1 MKRVFA
7 TLCFVAAFGM
17 LFSACQE
24 SIDQEPVEEDL
35 VEASQAVKDILE
47 QAGYNPEDAFKWNF
61 NGQDGYLVEYD
72 MFFTEEEVANLSQD
86 PAIPGTEHY
95 RTTNLVTGLPRVIKV
110 GIDPDFAPI
119 VQAAL
124 TDMVA
129 QYNAEGFLITL
140 VETPVT
146 KTTSG
151 RGRRAT
157 TTYNTDADI
166 LITAFFER
174 PRRGFITLGIA
185 AGFPTASGDPAEGF
199 GLNTYWIDR
208 LGPSQDE
215 IRGVMAHEVGHTIGF
230 RHTDYQTRESCG
242 SNTNEGSAGVGA
254 IYIPGTPTGSDA
266 SSWMQACGPAIDF
279 NANDQIALDFLY

>member
-7 TLCFVAAFGM
+7 TLCLLAAFT
-17 LFSACQE
+17 FIFTACQE
-24 SIDQEPVEEDL
+24 TTEEVPVEL
-35 VEASQAVKDILE
+35 
-47 QAGYNPEDAFKWNF
+47 EDASDAIKSQLADAGFNPDDVFKWNF

-72 MFFTEEEVANLSQD
+72 LFFTEAEVAAMTSAEQV
-86 PAIPGTEHY
+86 GTTEHY
-95 RTTNLVTGLPRVIKV
+95 RTTNLVTATPRTIKV
-110 GIDPDFAPI
+110 GIDPDFTAI
-119 VQAAL
+119 VQQAL

-129 QYNAEGFLITL
+129 QYNAENLQLTFQ
-140 VETPVT
+140 ETPVT
-146 KTTSG
+146 KTVSG
-151 RGRRAT
+151 RGRNAT
-157 TTYNTDADI
+157 VTYNTDADI
-166 LITAFFER
+166 LITAFSER

-199 GLNTYWIDR
+199 GLNTYWIENF
-208 LGPSQDE
+208 GPSVDE

-266 SSWMQACGPAIDF
+266 TSWMQACGPAVDF
-279 NANDQIALDFLY
+279 NANDVIALNYLY

>member
-1 MKRVFA
+1 MRRVFA
-7 TLCFVAAFGM
+7 ALCLTAALALVFT
-17 LFSACQE
+17 ACQE
-24 SIDQEPVEEDL
+24 TTEELPVELDEE
-35 VEASQAVKDILE
+35 VSQAVKDQLTA
-47 QAGYNPEDAFKWNF
+47 AGFNADEVFTWNF

-72 MFFTEEEVANLSQD
+72 IFMTEEEIAGLNPTDQIAD
-86 PAIPGTEHY
+86 TEHY
-95 RTTNLVTGLPRVIKV
+95 RTTNLVTSLPRVIKV
-110 GIDPDFAPI
+110 GIDPDFSSI

-129 QYNAEGFLITL
+129 QYNAENLQLTF

-166 LITAFFER
+166 LITAFRER

-199 GLNTYWIDR
+199 GLNTYWIDD
-208 LGPSQDE
+208 LGATQTE
-215 IRGVMAHEVGHTIGF
+215 IAGVMAHEVGHCIGF

-242 SNTNEGSAGVGA
+242 SNTNEGDAGVGA

-266 SSWMQACGPAIDF
+266 TSWMQACAPNPTF
-279 NANDQIALDFLY
+279 NANDVIALNFLY

>member
-1 MKRVFA
+1 MKRIFA
-7 TLCFVAAFGM
+7 MLCLLAAFGFM
-17 LFSACQE
+17 FSACQE
-24 SIDQEPVEEDL
+24 NIEEVPVDELE
-35 VEASQAVKDILE
+35 EASQAVKDQLA
-47 QAGYNPEDAFKWNF
+47 QAGYNPEDAFKWNY
-61 NGQDGYLVEYD
+61 NGVDGYLVEYD
-72 MFFTEEEVANLSQD
+72 IFISDAEIASLKLDAKVPN
-86 PAIPGTEHY
+86 TEHY
-95 RTTNLVTGLPRVIKV
+95 RTTNLVTGTPRTIKV
-110 GIDPDFAPI
+110 GIDPDFTAV

-129 QYNAEGFLITL
+129 QYNAENINLTFQ
-140 VETPVT
+140 ETSVT
-146 KTTSG
+146 KTTTG
-151 RGRRAT
+151 KGKKAV

-166 LITAFFER
+166 LITAFRER

-185 AGFPTASGDPAEGF
+185 AGFPTAGGDPAEGF
-199 GLNTYWIDR
+199 GLNTYWIEN

-230 RHTDYQTRESCG
+230 RHTDYQTRVSCG

-279 NANDQIALDFLY
+279 NANDVTALEFLY